1 MSGMN
6 FLRDVDV
13 IYRPFILASILG
25 ILITLIGRIASV
37 IVRPYFKIDL
47 PEICKS
53 WNKKNVMEWSLFTTG
68 FLTYLVL
75 EYTGILSDF
84 SRFHSRG

>member
-1 MSGMN
+1 MSSIN
-6 FLRDVDV
+6 FIKDIDPMYQPIV
-13 IYRPFILASILG
+13 FATILG
-25 ILITLIGRIASV
+25 ILITLVGRIASV

-68 FLTYLVL
+68 FLLYLIL
-75 EYTGILSDF
+75 EYTGILSEF
-84 SRFHSRG
+84 SRFHSNM